1 MGGTD
6 TEDSQAYTTLK
17 NLFDQTRKVYSRET
31 PFIDAI
37 AIQMFQ
43 PSQQE
48 TIRKANIATFIS
60 SILGAHDVSFFHL
73 NEFFMETFVPLGHRL
88 LKWQGAIYLEL
99 KTQTYISAL
108 INSDGNPEAM
118 LDELFPSDL
127 DAQILSRHP
136 DAPSLSPSEQDFIDR
151 SRARKSY
158 LLAEDALEEALREL
172 PKKYHWYDFVRE
184 FASCISKNVDG
195 IMNVPTRTQAS
206 LSGSAADR
214 RANAVQAL
222 NDTLGRNAQQSQ
234 AGANST
240 GGIPGVQSLALG
252 LSLNDRNAQ
261 SGAGGQ
267 RDTNDSSKKA
277 ITAASTIR
285 QPWTKPEEDSL
296 LSGLGQVNGPHWS
309 QILALYGRGGS
320 ISEVLKD
327 RNQVQLKDKAR
338 NLKLW
343 YLKMGK
349 DVPPA
354 LRGVT
359 GELRKRGG
367 ARARAALGMADDEN
381 ADDMDPDGEAEGEG
395 IAPNPESS
403 QSRGK
408 GSAKKKT
415 KKGG

>member
-1 MGGTD
+1 MRGGE
-6 TEDSQAYTTLK
+6 TEDGQAYKTLK

-43 PSQQE
+43 PNQQE
-48 TIRKANIATFIS
+48 IIRKANIATFIS

-99 KTQTYISAL
+99 KTQIYISAL
-108 INSDGNPEAM
+108 MNSEGSPEAM
-118 LDELFPSDL
+118 LDELFPPDL
-127 DAQILSRHP
+127 DAQILTRHP

-158 LLAEDALEEALREL
+158 LLAEPSSEDALKEL
-172 PKKYHWYDFVRE
+172 PKKYQWNDFVRE
-184 FASCISKNVDG
+184 FASCITKNVDG
-195 IMNVPTRTQAS
+195 IMNVPVRSQANQGNMS
-206 LSGSAADR
+206 K
-214 RANAVQAL
+214 ANAQDLAAVT
-222 NDTLGRNAQQSQ
+222 N
-234 AGANST
+234 GASN
-240 GGIPGVQSLALG
+240 GAVAGVQSL
-252 LSLNDRNAQ
+252 SLNGK
-261 SGAGGQ
+261 SGGSGGNET
-267 RDTNDSSKKA
+267 RKA
-277 ITAASTIR
+277 APAASTIR
-285 QPWTKPEEDSL
+285 QPWTKPEEDAL
-296 LSGLGQVNGPHWS
+296 LAGLERVNGPHWS

-343 YLKMGK
+343 YLKTGK
-349 DVPPA
+349 EVPNS

-367 ARARAALGMADDEN
+367 ARARAALGMLDEEQN
-381 ADDMDPDGEAEGEG
+381 GGAQEGGEGEEG
-395 IAPNPESS
+395 EEGVDPSLEKEP
-403 QSRGK
+403 
-408 GSAKKKT
+408 AKKGRKKT
-415 KKGG
+415 SKR